1 MNYTYKNLCKSLQYS
16 RKAYKLQHKT
26 INGVPIALQGS
37 PTAHGGTIPAG
48 VPGAVIITKNTSV
61 LGAGA
66 EGEPAVYNLQW
77 VKEEQIIRNS
87 KIEKVVTLVADTRN
101 IPNGEEV
108 TVKVH
113 TPEQDGGSSMLT
125 ELKGIVKDNQVQVE
139 WNVEQKEEDENAPK
153 VTDFYLSDDK
163 NKKISKIKYNEEHI
177 FLHINTKNLQG
188 KTFSIKINSPYL
200 EYKYKDTVLN
210 EQILKDYSITS
221 DEEVIELQLN
231 KPFKKGVKKT
241 VSKFTLSIGKI
252 GYEKTLSLKIKR
264 EEKCVVTFSLDE
276 TQDNLFGFDS
286 YKVSKKGCKDKEK
299 LKNAYKKLEPFRE
312 EYLMPWVSLAQ
323 YRYAILKVA
332 VKGKYKE
339 ITFKEPKSYFT
350 FEPAT
355 ITPETKQ
362 VKITCNDT
370 ITEKEYK
377 VEVLADGK
385 VAGGLMFVEN
395 SIKKLKLPINWYKVV
410 VNPTDLKDMRDLADI
425 TEIKAN
431 CKKAFTPALIEVE
444 INEIKKEIDLSNVI
458 STFVNKAEN
467 KVQNS
472 YLLGSLLCY
481 AVPRTPY
488 QISLFTTFLKRE
500 KEAGDLINYNNG
512 VTLHSTVIQKEDRN
526 ALTNFIDVS
535 VARSLSK
542 SPNNIDHSYP
552 QDEEFCMMFLANDP
566 YKIQPSVE
574 IPHELMHAL
583 GLEHTFEEKEHPNK
597 EHIFRKGSTE
607 NYMDYDNTKE
617 TTFKWQWDIL
627 RKSPYVKLL
636 ILAFSLLFTSCRT
649 MSHKEIQEVSCVC
662 NDSITQEDKKLPIPP
677 PEGVKNDSLDVYIIK
692 ETDISYIKYINYL
705 KTNQRRVIEYDL
717 EGNIKSTRLSIPY
730 NPIGREFIFDDQGNI
745 KEVINH
751 DEGWKIC
758 AFQALAIAKK
768 RAGNNYYHKK
778 VTDPLWQVRKT
789 RLKDKRMWVVHYSNR
804 KFKTISL
811 YIDKDTGKIVKR
823 VKH

>member
-1 MNYTYKNLCKSLQYS
+1 MKTLNENDIKNVLEIHNLLSFDTYYTLLNENTNDEQKYKQAKREFIRRQSQLLITDGAEFICGVHKGSFRTNYQWD
-16 RKAYKLQHKT
+16 T
-26 INGVPIALQGS
+26 INDKGVGRQCDVLPENFTFTDGFQILSIGTWQRIGS
-37 PTAHGGTIPAG
+37 TTTFNDEYPLLFRSTIQITG
-48 VPGAVIITKNTSV
+48 KMPGNNPPET
-61 LGAGA
+61 
-66 EGEPAVYNLQW
+66 YNLQFTNAGQNFTY
-77 VKEEQIIRNS
+77 EDSIDEAYEQSIM
-87 KIEKVVTLVADTRN
+87 
-101 IPNGEEV
+101 GEEEGNNKQEETQPSADC
-108 TVKVH
+108 TV
-113 TPEQDGGSSMLT
+113 
-125 ELKGIVKDNQVQVE
+125 
-139 WNVEQKEEDENAPK
+139 
-153 VTDFYLSDDK
+153 
-163 NKKISKIKYNEEHI
+163 
-177 FLHINTKNLQG
+177 
-188 KTFSIKINSPYL
+188 
-200 EYKYKDTVLN
+200 
-210 EQILKDYSITS
+210 
-221 DEEVIELQLN
+221 
-231 KPFKKGVKKT
+231 
-241 VSKFTLSIGKI
+241 
-252 GYEKTLSLKIKR
+252 R
-264 EEKCVVTFSLDE
+264 FSLD
-276 TQDNLFGFDS
+276 TSKDNNFGFDS
-286 YKVSKKGCKDKEK
+286 YEVSKKGCKDKEK
-299 LKNAYKKLEPFRE
+299 LKSAYKKLEPFRE

-332 VKGKYKE
+332 VKGKFKE

-355 ITPETKQ
+355 ITPKTEQ

-395 SIKKLKLPINWYKVV
+395 SVKKLKLPINWYNVV
-410 VNPTDLKDMRDLADI
+410 VNKDDKGK
-425 TEIKAN
+425 IKKIVEKQKIEDF
-431 CKKAFTPALIEVE
+431 CKRAFTPALIEVE
-444 INEIKKEIDLSNVI
+444 INEITTEIDISNVI

-472 YLLGSLLCY
+472 YLFGSLLCY

-488 QISLFTTFLKRE
+488 QISLFTTFLKKE

-526 ALTNFIDVS
+526 ALNNFIDVF

-636 ILAFSLLFTSCRT
+636 ILIFTLLFSSCKV
-649 MSHKEIQEVSCVC
+649 MSDKELQTISCVC

-677 PEGVKNDSLDVYIIK
+677 LERIKNDSID
-692 ETDISYIKYINYL
+692 SYTTGKGPYTKYTYYL
-705 KTNQRRVIEYDL
+705 KESTQKMVDYDL
-717 EGNIKSTRLSIPY
+717 EGNIKQSYFSVPY
-730 NPIGREFIFDDQGNI
+730 EFIGREFIFDEQGNI

-789 RLKDKRMWVVHYSNR
+789 RLKGKRMWVVHYSNR

>member
-1 MNYTYKNLCKSLQYS
+1 MDKKQVVTINTMHTCPMTTGNTPHVGGPIIGPGCSTATLNGIPIALQGD
-16 RKAYKLQHKT
+16 KCICAAGGQDVILQGCPTAT

-48 VPGAVIITKNTSV
+48 VPGAVIISKNTSV
-61 LGAGA
+61 LEAGA

-323 YRYAILKVA
+323 YRYIFLKLNI
-332 VKGKYKE
+332 KGKFKE
-339 ITFKEPKSYFT
+339 ITFNDPKGYFA
-350 FEPAT
+350 FEPDT
-355 ITPETKQ
+355 LTSKDQE
-362 VKITCNDT
+362 VKITCNN
-370 ITEKEYK
+370 IIKEKDYK

-395 SIKKLKLPINWYKVV
+395 SIKKLMFPVNWYNVV
-410 VNPTDLKDMRDLADI
+410 VNPTDLGIISKFVSKQKIEAY
-425 TEIKAN
+425 

-444 INEIKKEIDLSNVI
+444 INEITTEIDLSNVI

-526 ALTNFIDVS
+526 ALNNFIDVF

-574 IPHELMHAL
+574 IPHEVMHAL

-597 EHIFRKGSTE
+597 EHIFRKGSTK

-627 RKSPYVKLL
+627 RNSKYLKML
-636 ILAFSLLFTSCRT
+636 ILILTLFLSSCRV
-649 MSHKEIQEVSCVC
+649 MSNKELQEISCKC
-662 NDSITQEDKKLPIPP
+662 NDTIIQEDKKLPIPP
-677 PEGVKNDSLDVYIIK
+677 P
-692 ETDISYIKYINYL
+692 
-705 KTNQRRVIEYDL
+705 IE
-717 EGNIKSTRLSIPY
+717 
-730 NPIGREFIFDDQGNI
+730 F
-745 KEVINH
+745 
-751 DEGWKIC
+751 
-758 AFQALAIAKK
+758 
-768 RAGNNYYHKK
+768 
-778 VTDPLWQVRKT
+778 
-789 RLKDKRMWVVHYSNR
+789 
-804 KFKTISL
+804 
-811 YIDKDTGKIVKR
+811 
-823 VKH
+823 